1 MRRTVQSNL
10 RAIALEAGVSVDT
23 VSRVL
28 NGRVK
33 GLRKDAVERA
43 SRIQQIASELNYRPN
58 SNARSM
64 RSSRT
69 RQVGVLLRNRPGPN
83 RHTHPLAFETIL
95 GINEGLQ
102 PAGYVVSIIRIT
114 DVEDA
119 ASTRVFKEHVLDGML
134 IIDAMPDAVHDEVQR
149 HVRNCVW
156 VDSNVWRDT
165 QCIRRD
171 ERHAGRLAAMALR
184 DLGYR
189 RWVWAG
195 LPMSP
200 DRNYSLT
207 ERHAGMMEIASACG
221 AEVITH
227 YIGSAKAGELETNI
241 LNDLRPDTGVIAY
254 GVYQARSIAHLSASM
269 GMSPAHHYGLVC
281 CDDSADVRRMW
292 PGLSRVGFDRFDMGH
307 RAASMLMQ
315 MLEGDVNSCESQHFR
330 DRFIPGNTA
339 WGPCNSESN
348 LVPNYTSVLEESV

>member
-1 MRRTVQSNL
+1 MKPATQSNL

-28 NGRVK
+28 NGRIK
-33 GLRKDAVERA
+33 GLRKDALARA
-43 SRIQQIASELNYRPN
+43 VRIQQIASELNYRPN

-102 PAGYVVSIIRIT
+102 AQGYVVSIIRIT

-119 ASTRVFKEHVLDGML
+119 ARTRVFKEHVLDGM
-134 IIDAMPDAVHDEVQR
+134 IIVDAMPDAVHDEVQQ

-165 QCIRRD
+165 HCIRRD
-171 ERHAGRLAAMALR
+171 ERHAGRLAAEALR

-189 RWVWAG
+189 RWIWAG
-195 LPMSP
+195 LPDSP

-207 ERHAGMMEIASACG
+207 ERRAGVMEVAEACG
-221 AEVITH
+221 ARVETR
-227 YIGSAKAGELETNI
+227 YIASAKAGEGELEVTR
-241 LNDLRPDTGVIAY
+241 DLRPDVGVIAY

-269 GMSPAHHYGLVC
+269 GLSPAYHYGLVC

-292 PGLSRVGFDRFDMGH
+292 PGLSRVEFDRFDMGR
-307 RAASMLMQ
+307 RAASMLLE
-315 MLEGDVNSCESQHFR
+315 MLEGDANSCVSRMSR

-339 WGPCNSESN
+339 WGPII
-348 LVPNYTSVLEESV
+348 TSTV

>member
-1 MRRTVQSNL
+1 MARTVPSNL

-28 NGRVK
+28 NGRIK
-33 GLRKDAVERA
+33 GMRKDALERA

-69 RQVGVLLRNRPGPN
+69 RQVGVLLRNRPGPH

-102 PAGYVVSIIRIT
+102 AEGYVVSIIRVT

-119 ASTRVFKEHVLDGML
+119 ARTRVFKEHVLDGM
-134 IIDAMPDAVHDEVQR
+134 IIVDAMPDAVHDEVQR

-156 VDSNVWRDT
+156 ADSNVWRDT
-165 QCIRRD
+165 GCIRRD
-171 ERHAGRLAAMALR
+171 ERHAGRLAAEALR

-189 RWVWAG
+189 RWIWAG
-195 LPMSP
+195 LPDSP

-207 ERHAGMMEIASACG
+207 ERRAGVMDVAQACG
-221 AEVITH
+221 AEVRTH
-227 YIGSAKAGELETNI
+227 YIASAKASELDSNI
-241 LNDLRPDTGVIAY
+241 VGDLAVDVGVVAY
-254 GVYQARSIAHLSASM
+254 GVYQARSIAHLSTSL
-269 GMSPAHHYGLVC
+269 GLSPAYHYGLVC
-281 CDDSADVRRMW
+281 CDDSADIRRMW
-292 PGLSRVGFDRFDMGH
+292 PGLSRVEFDRFSMGR
-307 RAASMLMQ
+307 RAASMLLE
-315 MLEGDVNSCESQHFR
+315 MLEGDVQSCESQHFR
-330 DRFIPGNTA
+330 DRFHPGNTA
-339 WGPCNSESN
+339 WGPHRFAR
-348 LVPNYTSVLEESV
+348 